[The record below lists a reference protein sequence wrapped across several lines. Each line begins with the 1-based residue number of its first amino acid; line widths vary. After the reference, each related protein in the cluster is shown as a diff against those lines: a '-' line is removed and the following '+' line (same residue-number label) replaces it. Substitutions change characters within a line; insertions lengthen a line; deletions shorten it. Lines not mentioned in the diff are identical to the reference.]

1 MQLEPQKDT
10 MNQELGKYLII
21 FGILIVVI
29 GIVITFWGKIPFIG
43 KLPGDIKIEKE
54 NFTFYFPIMTSIA
67 LSVIL
72 TLIFW
77 LINYF
82 RK

>member
-1 MQLEPQKDT
+1 
-10 MNQELGKYLII
+10 MNQEFGKYLII
-21 FGILIVVI
+21 LGIIIVIVGILL
-29 GIVITFWGKIPFIG
+29 TYWGKIPFLG
-43 KLPGDIKIEKE
+43 RLPGDIKIEKE
-54 NFTFYFPIMTSIA
+54 NFTFYFPIVTSIA
-67 LSVIL
+67 LSIIL